1 VRTMSPFDIAWMLL
15 KEDEKFKPEP
25 SRTEEGEKQHPS
37 TTYGMKT
44 PTMTRKPTASLRT
57 GAVPARASQEDIEEF
72 MRINSPDDPS
82 PLYRVGQPKM

>member
-1 VRTMSPFDIAWMLL
+1 MSPFDIAWMLL

-44 PTMTRKPTASLRT
+44 SSMWLNI
-57 GAVPARASQEDIEEF
+57 GNVYAV
-72 MRINSPDDPS
+72 
-82 PLYRVGQPKM
+82 